1 MKKRSMSKLKRP
13 VLPLALLVLTL
24 FCRSTFAQEYA
35 KPKVS
40 TAPADARTIVVNLVA
55 LEQCIHHN
63 RLGAKL
69 PEGQI
74 YALAN
79 DVIHLDCDFDD
90 FGNDKP
96 EESVAPA
103 EFEHGKVRLKSYKRP
118 RPIVIRASKGDILEI
133 RFRNLLPDT
142 LADGLKG
149 ATVDILGLQW
159 LKSDNDKVIQ
169 PGESHTYKYFAANE
183 GVFMLMSPNGSSI
196 PSSHNDY
203 GLFGAVNVQP
213 EQA

>member
-79 DVIHLDCDFDD
+79 DGYFPAVLARVHPTFRTP
-90 FGNDKP
+90 F
-96 EESVAPA
+96 VAILLQTGA
-103 EFEHGKVRLKSYKRP
+103 KN
-118 RPIVIRASKGDILEI
+118 ASAALNAPN
-133 RFRNLLPDT
+133 RNAPSLL
-142 LADGLKG
+142 
-149 ATVDILGLQW
+149 
-159 LKSDNDKVIQ
+159 
-169 PGESHTYKYFAANE
+169 
-183 GVFMLMSPNGSSI
+183 
-196 PSSHNDY
+196 
-203 GLFGAVNVQP
+203 
-213 EQA
+213 